1 MGFYEQT
8 FMRLNDLYNDL
19 DGANAEGAI
28 DIYDELKRLRRD
40 ICSNPGTRRSYLVPR
55 VTRVLRKARAVIAV
69 QKAEVVKEI
78 YDVQKNDNVPI
89 DDYMRM
95 FHTTFVLIAI
105 LAFYVL
111 VLSTGRV

>member
-1 MGFYEQT
+1 MGFYEQMFT
-8 FMRLNDLYNDL
+8 RLNDLYNDL
-19 DGANAEGAI
+19 DGVNAEGAI

-40 ICSNPGTRRSYLVPR
+40 ICRNPDTRQSYLVPR

-69 QKAEVVKEI
+69 RKADVIQEI

-89 DDYMRM
+89 DDYMQM
-95 FHTTFVLIAI
+95 FHTTMVLVAI
-105 LAFYVL
+105 LAFYVI